1 MQIPAEYI
9 GREQAYIK
17 HTVLCTYLTRL
28 FMIISAGES
37 VINYIDCFA
46 GPWQDES
53 DELQATSIGI
63 SLKEMTKCVEQIA
76 KIRGRAITFR
86 ALYIE
91 KDPTA
96 FKRLHSF
103 VDLHKKQNNTSV
115 QVECMQ
121 GDYRDLLNDI
131 ISWCGPHFSF
141 FFVDP
146 KGWKRVIGGKT
157 LDPLL
162 SLPKAEFLINFMY
175 DFMNRAANIDK
186 HANDDMEELVGEAL
200 NLGPELTPQQRQ
212 NIIISKYRVNMKR
225 YYKNGRCVYVP
236 IERPGQDKVLY
247 FLVYLTR
254 HSKGVA
260 VFKEEAEKILVL
272 QKKVQYQAKL
282 SKQMSQNANGD
293 LFGNEGDENLVRINE
308 LNNCDHATEYL
319 LSVLS
324 AEPLLIDNDCWAN
337 FLEETDLLPR
347 DFQMAMQGLVKAG
360 LVENLDANVS
370 RRSKK
375 VIKPGWPAKSERWR
389 LV

>member
-1 MQIPAEYI
+1 MQIPVEYI
-9 GREQAYIK
+9 GREQAFIK
-17 HTVLCTYLTRL
+17 HTVLRTYLTRL

-63 SLKEMTKCVEQIA
+63 SLGEMAKCVDQIS
-76 KIRGRAITFR
+76 KIHGRSITFR

-91 KDPTA
+91 KDPSA
-96 FKRLHSF
+96 FKRLQSF
-103 VDLHKKQNNTSV
+103 VDIHKKQNNQSI
-115 QVECMQ
+115 QVDCMH

-131 ISWCGPHFSF
+131 VTWCGVHFSF

-146 KGWKRVIGGKT
+146 KGWKRVIGGRT
-157 LDPLL
+157 LGPLL
-162 SLPKAEFLINFMY
+162 SLSKAEFLINFMY

-186 HANDDMEELVGEAL
+186 HANDDMEELVGETL
-200 NLGPELTPQQRQ
+200 NLSPDLKPKQRQ
-212 NIIISKYRVNMKR
+212 NIIISKYRENIKR
-225 YYKNGRCVYVP
+225 YYKDGRCVYVP
-236 IERPGQDKVLY
+236 IERHGQDKVLY

-260 VFKEEAEKILVL
+260 VFKEEAEKSLLL
-272 QKKVQYQAKL
+272 QKQVQYQTKL
-282 SKQMSQNANGD
+282 SKQMNQNANGD
-293 LFGNEGDENLVRINE
+293 LFEDEGAQNIVGINE
-308 LNNCDHATEYL
+308 LGNHDHATEYL

-324 AEPLLIDNDCWAN
+324 SEPLLIDNDCWAN

-347 DFQMAMQGLVKAG
+347 VFQMAMLNLVKEG

-375 VIKPGWPAKSERWR
+375 IIKPDWPAKSERWR